1 MCKLILQILGW
12 LFFQISMCSNKNKEW
27 MIVNGL
33 SFFSKIAKFPQS
45 TKSKN
50 HFDHLVNSEMK
61 RLMKIEIGQ
70 QKIMPNQFVRLSSKY
85 KILILKSTKNYC
97 KIGCKKSKFQLDLD
111 FEVSNSLYSFI
122 SKQAMKLLHS

>member
-1 MCKLILQILGW
+1 MY
-12 LFFQISMCSNKNKEW
+12 SNKNKEW

-50 HFDHLVNSEMK
+50 HFDHLVNSEMN
-61 RLMKIEIGQ
+61 IGQ

-97 KIGCKKSKFQLDLD
+97 KIGCKKSKFLLDLD